1 MAWEEVRL
9 GDIIHVKHGW
19 AFKGEYFSDN
29 GNLIVVTPGNFIE
42 KGGFKYT
49 IGKEKFYTDSFP
61 KEYLLKKND
70 LIIAMTEQADGLLG
84 SPALVPENNKF
95 LHNQRIGLITKLDNS
110 KVDEK
115 FIYFLFFDKK
125 LRIDISN
132 SSTGTKVRHTSPK
145 SIYKLKINLPSL
157 ETQQKIVNLI
167 SNYDDLIE
175 NNNKRIKLLESMA
188 EELYKEWFVRLRF
201 PNYQNTKIEDGIP
214 QGWEEKTIN
223 KLCEVTSSKRIF
235 SSEYIEKG
243 IPFFRGKEITLKSNN
258 KSIDDILYIK
268 QEKYEEIKK
277 SFGVPKEKDILLTAV
292 GTIGSIYSVKK
303 SDDEFYFKD
312 GNLIWLKNF
321 NNEVEYFIYY
331 FLKSE
336 EIQNKL
342 ENISIGSSQKALTI
356 DSIKKI
362 TVIVPTN
369 DIIILFNKLIEPI
382 LKEIDI
388 LQQKTQTLKE
398 TRDLLLPRLLSRKLD
413 IEKLDIN

>member
-1 MAWEEVRL
+1 MAWKEVKL
-9 GDIIHVKHGW
+9 EDI
-19 AFKGEYFSDN
+19 AFVTMGQSPKSEFYNENKEGLPFFQGRTEFGEYYPNIKMYTSHITRIAKKNDILFTVRAPVGDMNFSN
-29 GNLIVVTPGNFIE
+29 CE
-42 KGGFKYT
+42 CC
-49 IGKEKFYTDSFP
+49 IGRGLASIRSRNMDEQRFLY
-61 KEYLLKKND
+61 YLLK
-70 LIIAMTEQADGLLG
+70 L
-84 SPALVPENNKF
+84 SV
-95 LHNQRIGLITKLDNS
+95 
-110 KVDEK
+110 EK
-115 FIYFLFFDKK
+115 ILTLSNGTVYDS
-125 LRIDISN
+125 IN
-132 SSTGTKVRHTSPK
+132 SSELK
-145 SIYKLKINLPSL
+145 SFKLLIPNKKDNRLKIAKLL
-157 ETQQKIVNLI
+157 

-175 NNNKRIKLLESMA
+175 NNSKRIKLLEAMA
-188 EELYKEWFVRLRF
+188 EEIYKEWFVRLRF

-331 FLKSE
+331 FMKSE

-388 LQQKTQTLKE
+388 LQQKNQTLKQ
-398 TRDLLLPRLLSRKLD
+398 TRDLLLPRLLSGKLD

>member
-1 MAWEEVRL
+1 MKLNKCILTDL
-9 GDIIHVKHGW
+9 GSVNRGKSKHRPRNDESLFG
-19 AFKGEYFSDN
+19 GEYPFIQTGEVKSANFYLNTFSETYNKKGLAQSKLWKKGTLLITIAANIAETAILDIEACFPDSIIGFIPYENKSDVKFVKYYLDYIKRKLQIISQGTTQDN
-29 GNLIVVTPGNFIE
+29 MSVE
-42 KGGFKYT
+42 KLTSMPLFVPDYNIQVK
-49 IGKEKFYTDSFP
+49 IGK
-61 KEYLLKKND
+61 LL
-70 LIIAMTEQADGLLG
+70 
-84 SPALVPENNKF
+84 
-95 LHNQRIGLITKLDNS
+95 
-110 KVDEK
+110 
-115 FIYFLFFDKK
+115 
-125 LRIDISN
+125 
-132 SSTGTKVRHTSPK
+132 
-145 SIYKLKINLPSL
+145 
-157 ETQQKIVNLI
+157 

-175 NNNKRIKLLESMA
+175 NNNKRIKLLEQTA
-188 EELYKEWFVRLRF
+188 EELFKEWFVRLRF
-201 PNYQNTKIEDGIP
+201 PNYQNTEIEDGIP
-214 QGWEEKTIN
+214 QGWKEKTIN

-277 SFGVPKEKDILLTAV
+277 SFGIPKEKDILLTAV

-331 FLKSE
+331 FMKSE

-342 ENISIGSSQKALTI
+342 KNISIGSSQKALTI

-382 LKEIDI
+382 LKEIEL
-388 LQQKTQTLKE
+388 LQQKNQTLKQ
-398 TRDLLLPRLLSRKLD
+398 TRDLLLPRLISGKLD